1 MMSTSSIKI
10 WGLAALLAI
19 GISCKKEVTKQY
31 VVEDIQLYTSASEKK
46 NLKSDEQFIS
56 ILFSDLF
63 GTAITN
69 SKLQEL
75 NQAYTAMG
83 DKTLIIDILIKSMLA
98 DPGAQIPSAQNMRDN
113 PGDFVQTAYKTLL
126 VRKPT
131 KQEEWFLIN
140 QIEKNK
146 ALEPMDI
153 YYAMLTSEEYR
164 YY

>member
-1 MMSTSSIKI
+1 MSTSSIRI
-10 WGLAALLAI
+10 WILAALFAI
-19 GISCKKEVTKQY
+19 GVSCKREVTKQY
-31 VVEDIQLYTSASEKK
+31 EIDEVNLYTSASEKK

-56 ILFSDLF
+56 ILYSDLF

-75 NQAYTAMG
+75 NQAYTSLG
-83 DKTLIIDILIKSMLA
+83 DKSLIIDILIKSMLA
-98 DPGAQIPSAQNMRDN
+98 DPGALVPTTQAMRDE
-113 PGDFVQTAYKTLL
+113 PEYFVQTAYKTLL

-140 QIEKNK
+140 QIEKNE

-153 YYAMLTSEEYR
+153 YYSMLTSEEYR